1 MRSWCVLLLL
11 SHFSRVRLC
20 ATPQTAAHQ
29 ALPSLGFSRQ
39 EHQSGLPFL
48 FPRDPPDPCLLYWQ
62 VDSVPLSHQGSP
74 CVPMKDCRSLLWGS
88 GGGIARGS
96 TGWAFFV
103 SNSAHLPRWPEFGGI
118 PSLREETITVF
129 IWSFS
134 WHRFLFKQIEKIC
147 HLSVGV
153 FISYLSSIWWS
164 EESLAMLMIQ
174 FLIKV

>member
-1 MRSWCVLLLL
+1 MPGSSLYGVFQARILEWVAISFSGC
-11 SHFSRVRLC
+11 HFFFQGILPTHVSCTGRWILYHW
-20 ATPQTAAHQ
+20 ATREAHVFQ
-29 ALPSLGFSRQ
+29 WKTVEASYG
-39 EHQSGLPFL
+39 E
-48 FPRDPPDPCLLYWQ
+48 
-62 VDSVPLSHQGSP
+62 V
-74 CVPMKDCRSLLWGS
+74 

-96 TGWAFFV
+96 TGWAFFI

-134 WHRFLFKQIEKIC
+134 WHCFLFKQIEKIC